1 MSLFAYHVTM
11 YIARIPN
18 RNSPPAILLRESYRE
33 GGKVR
38 TRTIANLTHWPA
50 ERIAAME
57 RLVKGEFDDW
67 TGELT
72 SGEIFGV
79 LFALKQLADQV
90 GITRVLG
97 TSPESRLSLFLILAR
112 IAHGGSRLS
121 AVRWGQQHAV
131 EDLLG
136 LSTFDENDLYTALDW
151 LASQQERIERELY
164 QDYVER
170 VGQPPVLVLYDVT
183 SSYFEGEC
191 NELGQ
196 FGYNRDGK
204 RGKPQIVIGL
214 LTAADGEPLAVRV
227 FEGNTADPSTVAS
240 QITLLKEQFGIAE
253 VVMVGDRGMIKAKG
267 KAALSAEGWR
277 YITAL
282 TDAQV
287 RTLLK
292 QGVLQL
298 DLFDTPLCE
307 VEHEGKR
314 LIVRRNEAVRIREE
328 RRRADKLRQLQD
340 MIAERNAFVEKSQ
353 RASAAK
359 GLVALQRW
367 VKRHKLGKF
376 VTLTLEQRVIV
387 CTVDE
392 DAQAE
397 DAWLDGCYLLETDV
411 PKTLL
416 DAKTVDERY
425 RDLQKVERNFR
436 TVKTSFLEIRPIFLR
451 KAERTKAHIFVAML
465 ALKITRQ
472 FEAGLRKTF
481 GTTDENADTITPDD
495 ALVALGRLTYL
506 YTTDRN
512 GQRHVHLP
520 RPDEHQ
526 TKILKA
532 LGLSFPTQAKERPAP
547 SQAIRKKPSRKKNP
561 IKQAA

>member
-1 MSLFAYHVTM
+1 M

-18 RNSPPAILLRESYRE
+18 RKSPPAILLRESYRE

-38 TRTIANLTHWPA
+38 TRTIANLTHWAP
-50 ERIAAME
+50 ERLAAME
-57 RLVKGEFDDW
+57 RLVKGEFDGW
-67 TGELT
+67 SGELT
-72 SGEIFGV
+72 SGEIFGI

-97 TSPESRLSLFLILAR
+97 TAPESKLNLFLILAR

-121 AVRWGQQHAV
+121 AVRWAQQHTVADV
-131 EDLLG
+131 LGLGEFDEEDL
-136 LSTFDENDLYTALDW
+136 YAALDW
-151 LASQQERIERELY
+151 LAGQQARIEQALY
-164 QDYVER
+164 QDYVKR
-170 VGQPPVLVLYDVT
+170 CGQPPMLVLYDVT

-191 NELGQ
+191 NELAQ
-196 FGYNRDGK
+196 YGYNRDGK
-204 RGKPQIVIGL
+204 RGKQQIVIGL

-227 FEGNTADPSTVAS
+227 FEGNTADPTTVAS

-277 YITAL
+277 YIIAL

-292 QGVLQL
+292 QGVLQP

-307 VEHEGKR
+307 VEHDGKR
-314 LIVRRNEAVRIREE
+314 LIVRRNDAVRVREE
-328 RRRADKLRQLQD
+328 RRRADKLKQLQEK
-340 MIAERNAFVEKSQ
+340 ITERNAFVEKSP
-353 RASAAK
+353 RASAEK
-359 GLVALQRW
+359 GLAALQRW
-367 VKRHKLGKF
+367 VKSHKLAKF
-376 VTLTLEQRVIV
+376 VTLTLEARVIV
-387 CTVDE
+387 CAIDE

-397 DAWLDGCYLLETDV
+397 EALLDGCYPLETDV
-411 PKTLL
+411 PKALL

-436 TVKTSFLEIRPIFLR
+436 TVKTTFLEIRPIFLR
-451 KAERTKAHIFVAML
+451 KAERTKAHVFIAML

-472 FEAGLRKTF
+472 FEAGLRQAF
-481 GTTDENADTITPDD
+481 GTTDQDTAAMTPED

-506 YTTDRN
+506 YTTDHN
-512 GQRHVHLP
+512 GERHVHLP
-520 RPDEHQ
+520 RPDEQ
-526 TKILKA
+526 QAKILAA
-532 LGLSFPTQAKERPAP
+532 LGLSFPT
-547 SQAIRKKPSRKKNP
+547 KPKVEKR
-561 IKQAA
+561 AA

>member
-1 MSLFAYHVTM
+1 MPYAIIM

-18 RNSPPAILLRESYRE
+18 RNSKPAILLRESYRA

-38 TRTIANLTHWPA
+38 TRTIANLTKWAP

-57 RLVKGEFDDW
+57 RLLKGEFDDW
-67 TGELT
+67 SGELA

-90 GITRVLG
+90 GLTRVLG
-97 TSPESRLSLFLILAR
+97 TAPESKSNLFLILAR

-121 AVRWGQQHAV
+121 AVRWAQQHAV
-131 EDLLG
+131 EDVLG
-136 LSTFDENDLYTALDW
+136 LEEFDEDDLYAALDW
-151 LASQQERIERELY
+151 LAGQQERIEKALY
-164 QDYVER
+164 QAYVKR
-170 VGQPPVLVLYDVT
+170 CGQPPVLVLYDVT

-204 RGKPQIVIGL
+204 RGKQQIVIGL

-240 QITLLKEQFGIAE
+240 QITLLKEQFGLTE

-292 QGVLQL
+292 QGVLQP
-298 DLFDTPLCE
+298 DLFDDHLCE
-307 VEHEGKR
+307 VEHDGKR
-314 LIVRRNEAVRIREE
+314 LVVRRNEAVRIREE
-328 RRRADKLRQLQD
+328 RRRADKLKQLQEKITD
-340 MIAERNAFVEKSQ
+340 RNVFVAKSKRADVEK
-353 RASAAK
+353 
-359 GLVALQRW
+359 GLAALQRW
-367 VKRHKLGKF
+367 VKSHKLGKF
-376 VTLTLEQRVIV
+376 VTLTLEERVIV
-387 CTVDE
+387 CAI
-392 DAQAE
+392 DADAKAE
-397 DAWLDGCYLLETDV
+397 DALLDGCYILETDV
-411 PKTLL
+411 PAALM
-416 DAKTVDERY
+416 DGKTVDARY
-425 RDLQKVERNFR
+425 RDLQHVERNFR
-436 TVKTSFLEIRPIFLR
+436 TVKTTFLEIRPIFLR
-451 KAERTKAHIFVAML
+451 KAERTKAHVFVAML

-472 FEAGLRKTF
+472 FEASLRQTF
-481 GTTDENADTITPDD
+481 GTTDTDADAITADD

-506 YTTDRN
+506 YSTDRN
-512 GQRHVHLP
+512 GDRHVYLP

-526 TKILKA
+526 NKILKA
-532 LGLSFPTQAKERPAP
+532 LGLTFPL
-547 SQAIRKKPSRKKNP
+547 KPKVEKR
-561 IKQAA
+561 AV

>member
-1 MSLFAYHVTM
+1 MFV
-11 YIARIPN
+11 ARIPN
-18 RNSPPAILLRESYRE
+18 RKSPPTILLRESYRE

-38 TRTIANLTHWPA
+38 TRTIANLTRWAP

-57 RLVKGEFDDW
+57 RLVKGEFDGW
-67 TGELT
+67 SGEMT

-79 LFALKQLADQV
+79 LFALRQLADQV

-97 TSPESRLSLFLILAR
+97 TAPESKLNLFLILAR

-121 AVRWGQQHAV
+121 AVRWAQQHAV
-131 EDLLG
+131 EDVLG
-136 LSTFDENDLYTALDW
+136 LGAFDEEDLYAALDW
-151 LASQQERIERELY
+151 LASQQERIEQALY
-164 QDYVER
+164 QAYVKR
-170 VGQPPVLVLYDVT
+170 CGQPPVLVLYDVT

-204 RGKPQIVIGL
+204 KGKQQIVIGL
-214 LTAADGEPLAVRV
+214 LTAEDGEPLAVRV
-227 FEGNTADPSTVAS
+227 FEGNTADPSTVS
-240 QITLLKEQFGIAE
+240 DQIKILKESFGIAE

-292 QGVLQL
+292 QGVLQP
-298 DLFDTPLCE
+298 DLFDDHLCE
-307 VEHEGKR
+307 VEHDGKR
-314 LIVRRNEAVRIREE
+314 LIVRRNEAVRIREQ
-328 RRRADKLRQLQD
+328 RRRADKLKQLQEK
-340 MIAERNAFVEKSQ
+340 IAERNTFVAKSQ
-353 RASAAK
+353 RASAEK
-359 GLVALQRW
+359 GLAVLQRW
-367 VKRHKLGKF
+367 VKHHKLGKF
-376 VTLTLEQRVIV
+376 VTLTMEERVIV
-387 CTVDE
+387 CTVEE
-392 DAQAE
+392 DAQQE
-397 DAWLDGCYLLETDV
+397 DALLDGCYILETDV
-411 PKTLL
+411 PKALL

-425 RDLQKVERNFR
+425 RDLQQVERNFR

-451 KAERTKAHIFVAML
+451 KAERTKAHVFVAML

-472 FEAGLRKTF
+472 FEADLRKVF
-481 GTTDENADTITPDD
+481 GTTGENADAITPDD

-506 YTTDRN
+506 YSTDRN
-512 GQRHVHLP
+512 GDRHVYLP

-526 TKILKA
+526 NKILKA
-532 LGLSFPTQAKERPAP
+532 LGLTFPL
-547 SQAIRKKPSRKKNP
+547 KPKVEKR
-561 IKQAA
+561 AV

>member
-1 MSLFAYHVTM
+1 MF
-11 YIARIPN
+11 IARIPN
-18 RNSPPAILLRESYRE
+18 RNSKPAILLRESYRE
-33 GGKVR
+33 DGKVR
-38 TRTIANLTHWPA
+38 TRTLANLTKWAP

-67 TGELT
+67 GGELT

-97 TSPESRLSLFLILAR
+97 SAPESRLSLFLILAR

-121 AVRWGQQHAV
+121 AVRWAQQHTV
-131 EDLLG
+131 EDVLG
-136 LSTFDENDLYTALDW
+136 LGAFDEDDLYAALDW
-151 LASQQERIERELY
+151 LAGQQERIERELY
-164 QDYVER
+164 QDYVKR
-170 VGQPPVLVLYDVT
+170 QGKPPVLVLYDVT

-196 FGYNRDGK
+196 YGYNRDGK
-204 RGKPQIVIGL
+204 RGKQQIVIGL
-214 LTAADGEPLAVRV
+214 LTAEAGEPLAVRV

-240 QITLLKEQFGIAE
+240 QITLLKEQFGIVE

-267 KAALSAEGWR
+267 KAALSVENWR

-298 DLFDTPLCE
+298 DLFDAHLCE
-307 VEHEGKR
+307 VEHDGKR

-328 RRRADKLRQLQD
+328 RRRADKLKQLQD
-340 MIAERNAFVEKSQ
+340 KIAARNAVVEKSK
-353 RASAAK
+353 RASAEK
-359 GLVALQRW
+359 GLAVLQRW
-367 VKRHKLGKF
+367 VKSHKLSKF
-376 VTLTLEQRVIV
+376 VTLTLEERVIAS
-387 CTVDE
+387 TIDA

-411 PKTLL
+411 PKSLL

-425 RDLQKVERNFR
+425 RDLQQVERNFR
-436 TVKTSFLEIRPIFLR
+436 TVKTTFLEIRPIFLR
-451 KAERTKAHIFVAML
+451 KAERTKAHVFVAML

-472 FEAGLRKTF
+472 FEAGLRKVF
-481 GTTDENADTITPDD
+481 GTTDQDADAITADD

-512 GQRHVHLP
+512 GERHTHLP
-520 RPDEHQ
+520 RPDEQ
-526 TKILKA
+526 QNKILKA
-532 LGLSFPTQAKERPAP
+532 LGLSFPTQAKARPAP
-547 SQAIRKKPSRKKNP
+547 ARTQGKKRGRKPTP
-561 IKQAA
+561 QKQAA

>member
-1 MSLFAYHVTM
+1 M

-18 RNSPPAILLRESYRE
+18 RKSPPAILLRESYRE

-38 TRTIANLTHWPA
+38 TRTIANLTHWPP
-50 ERIAAME
+50 ERLAAME
-57 RLVKGEFDDW
+57 RLVKGEFDGW
-67 TGELT
+67 SGEII

-97 TSPESRLSLFLILAR
+97 TAPESKLNLFLILAR

-121 AVRWGQQHAV
+121 AVRWAQQHTVADV
-131 EDLLG
+131 IGLGKFDEEDL
-136 LSTFDENDLYTALDW
+136 YAALDW
-151 LASQQERIERELY
+151 LAGQQARIEQAVY
-164 QDYVER
+164 QDYVKR
-170 VGQPPVLVLYDVT
+170 CGQPPMLVLYDVT

-191 NELGQ
+191 NELAQ
-196 FGYNRDGK
+196 YGYNRDGK
-204 RGKPQIVIGL
+204 RGKQQIVIGL

-227 FEGNTADPSTVAS
+227 FEGNTADPTTVAS

-292 QGVLQL
+292 QGVLQP

-307 VEHEGKR
+307 VEHDGKR
-314 LIVRRNEAVRIREE
+314 LIVRRNDAVRVREE
-328 RRRADKLRQLQD
+328 RRRADKLKQLQEK
-340 MIAERNAFVEKSQ
+340 ITERNAFVEKSP
-353 RASAAK
+353 RASAEK
-359 GLVALQRW
+359 GLAALQRW
-367 VKRHKLGKF
+367 VKSHKLAKF
-376 VTLTLEQRVIV
+376 VTLTLEARVID
-387 CTVDE
+387 CAIDE

-397 DAWLDGCYLLETDV
+397 EALLDGCYLLETDV
-411 PKTLL
+411 PRALL

-436 TVKTSFLEIRPIFLR
+436 TVKTTFLEIRPIFLR
-451 KAERTKAHIFVAML
+451 KAERTKAHVFIAML

-472 FEAGLRKTF
+472 FEAGLRQAF
-481 GTTDENADTITPDD
+481 GTTDQDVAAMTPED

-512 GQRHVHLP
+512 GERHVHLP
-520 RPDEHQ
+520 RPDEQ
-526 TKILKA
+526 QAKILAA
-532 LGLSFPTQAKERPAP
+532 LGLSFP
-547 SQAIRKKPSRKKNP
+547 SKPKVEKR
-561 IKQAA
+561 AA